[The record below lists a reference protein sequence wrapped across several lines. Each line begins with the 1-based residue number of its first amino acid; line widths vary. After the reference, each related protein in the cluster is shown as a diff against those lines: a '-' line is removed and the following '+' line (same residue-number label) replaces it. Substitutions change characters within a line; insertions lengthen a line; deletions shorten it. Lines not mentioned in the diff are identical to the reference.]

1 MYFLFLV
8 RHLVEWRISFV
19 KGVVRAYASGPTGS
33 GHYHIVGG
41 GSGTGHTGVPDV
53 W

>member
-1 MYFLFLV
+1 
-8 RHLVEWRISFV
+8 VECRISFV
-19 KGVVRAYASGPTGS
+19 NGVVSAYTRGPTGS

-41 GSGTGHTGVPDV
+41 GSQTGHPGVPDV